1 MPIFL
6 ERIWRRFA
14 ALSSRMYPILRAVSK
29 TFCMVSLLT
38 LYLSLRKALD
48 TVAADRFSS
57 TAMSTIV
64 VCCFMSFLFLW
75 FVAKVMIMS
84 VYSQTF
90 TELAN
95 VCENVCEKDFLI
107 IGVLSCCSSLDSHQS
122 TLSNYSFIKFI
133 NKMKKDQYFPHEV
146 STRSNSQM
154 MNLIEKEGMM
164 GYGIYWALMEY
175 LRVQDGYT
183 GDLRALATL
192 KRQLKIRQA
201 KLDKVLHGYG
211 LFVCNGNTFYS
222 PKLNEVMKPF
232 EQRRA
237 RIEAYKLQKQKE
249 NSLKISGEVAKP
261 LTLDHDDLTPRFPL
275 EERIYRMRCVEAW
288 SMVVPW
294 IGFPLHK
301 LLALAEPTS
310 NAKYVAFETIYAP
323 EQMPGQQDRF
333 IGGGLKYPYVE
344 GLRLD
349 EAMHPLTLMTVGV
362 YGKALP
368 PQNGAPVRLIVPW
381 KYGFKGIKSIVSIKL
396 TRERPPTTWNL
407 AAPDEYGFYA
417 NVNPHVDHPRWSQ
430 ATERFIGSGGI
441 LDVQHQP
448 TLLFNGYADQVASLY
463 RGLDLRENF

>member
-1 MPIFL
+1 MKKNQFL
-6 ERIWRRFA
+6 KESDVTAESVFFMTRRQVLKALGISAA
-14 ALSSRMYPILRAVSK
+14 ALSLPHAAHADLLSWFKGNDRPPAPAGKPLEFSKPAAWQNDLPLTPADKVSGYNN
-29 TFCMVSLLT
+29 FYEFGLD
-38 LYLSLRKALD
+38 KAD
-48 TVAADRFSS
+48 PAANAGS
-57 TAMSTIV
+57 
-64 VCCFMSFLFLW
+64 
-75 FVAKVMIMS
+75 
-84 VYSQTF
+84 
-90 TELAN
+90 
-95 VCENVCEKDFLI
+95 
-107 IGVLSCCSSLDSHQS
+107 
-122 TLSNYSFIKFI
+122 
-133 NKMKKDQYFPHEV
+133 
-146 STRSNSQM
+146 
-154 MNLIEKEGMM
+154 
-164 GYGIYWALMEY
+164 
-175 LRVQDGYT
+175 
-183 GDLRALATL
+183 
-192 KRQLKIRQA
+192 LKI
-201 KLDKVLHGYG
+201 DPW
-211 LFVCNGNTFYS
+211 T
-222 PKLNEVMKPF
+222 
-232 EQRRA
+232 
-237 RIEAYKLQKQKE
+237 
-249 NSLKISGEVAKP
+249 LKISGEVAKP
-261 LTLDHDDLTPRFPL
+261 LTLDHDDLTRRFPL

-441 LDVQHQP
+441 LDVQRQP